1 MYTGEKYLWWNEAE
15 RKLADE
21 VADFSDN
28 VIRRD
33 VDEIE
38 RTKRGVF
45 KVVTN
50 KRSYLTRSILLAIG
64 RRGTP
69 RKLGVEGEEM
79 AKDVIRRHSVLK
91 DFFVKVLGI
100 KEPAAEES
108 ACRMEHGVSPD
119 ILKRLVKFMEF
130 LEKRSLDGKDI
141 VREFEEFCGKKK

>member
-1 MYTGEKYLWWNEAE
+1 MAQNRTWQELSSSLEDYLEALFHIIAVKGAAKAKDLASRLKVKAASVTGALH
-15 RKLADE
+15 
-21 VADFSDN
+21 
-28 VIRRD
+28 
-33 VDEIE
+33 
-38 RTKRGVF
+38 
-45 KVVTN
+45 
-50 KRSYLTRSILLAIG
+50 LLAAKKMINYAPYDVI
-64 RRGTP
+64 TLTA
-69 RKLGVEGEEM
+69 KGEEM

>member
-1 MYTGEKYLWWNEAE
+1 MAQNRTWRELSSSLEDYLEALFHIIAVKGAAKAKDLASRLKVKAASVTGALH
-15 RKLADE
+15 
-21 VADFSDN
+21 
-28 VIRRD
+28 
-33 VDEIE
+33 
-38 RTKRGVF
+38 
-45 KVVTN
+45 
-50 KRSYLTRSILLAIG
+50 LLAAKKMINYAPYDVI
-64 RRGTP
+64 TLTA
-69 RKLGVEGEEM
+69 KGEEM